1 MSKACNLNFA
11 ILAKLCHNIGMI
23 DLPTS
28 SDALSELSPVAPP
41 KLLSQA
47 QDISRNSPVVYV
59 KADNYLDTKTSD
71 PSFMESRCET
81 TEYEA
86 INDFVQFIE
95 MTRRYLPDYMEN
107 CAKELI
113 DELAFLGVPELNFAA
128 NALAKRLRHHL
139 EVDNKPVY
147 IDAGNSLSQCR
158 AKNEMKSSQY
168 ILSLVLSK
176 FPDDEFEEYEGRL
189 KVYGGRGE
197 IDKSSKVLF
206 LDDWIINGSQVKER
220 ISVFGAYNNP
230 GAHKVSVLVMA
241 ASSNYI
247 DNGIVADSLWGEATY
262 PVEAYYR
269 LKNDHNDWGVSRVTG
284 VHSSTDS
291 AFSCEVDDIAYRAIE
306 GGILK
311 GERIDRLI
319 LPALVNIVR
328 PYRNGEDFDG
338 LSRFRQLIEKE

>member
-1 MSKACNLNFA
+1 
-11 ILAKLCHNIGMI
+11 MI
-23 DLPTS
+23 ELPTS
-28 SDALSELSPVAPP
+28 PDALSELSPVAPP
-41 KLLSQA
+41 ELLSQA
-47 QDISRNSPVVYV
+47 QDASRGNPMVYV
-59 KADNYLDTKTSD
+59 KADNYLGTETSD
-71 PSFMESRCET
+71 PSFMKSRYKT

-95 MTRRYLPDYMEN
+95 MTKHYLPDYMED

-147 IDAGNSLSQCR
+147 VDVGNPLSQCR

-176 FPDDEFEEYEGRL
+176 FSDDEFEEYEGRL

-197 IDKSSKVLF
+197 IGKSSKILF
-206 LDDWIINGSQVKER
+206 LDDWIIGGDQVKER
-220 ISVFGAYNNP
+220 IAGFETYNNP

-241 ASSNYI
+241 ASSKYI
-247 DNGIVADSLWGEATY
+247 DNGIGADPLWGKATY

-269 LKNDHNDWGVSRVTG
+269 LKNDHDDRGMSRVTG
-284 VHSSTDS
+284 IHSSTDRT
-291 AFSCEVDDIAYRAIE
+291 FGCEVDDVAYLAID

-311 GERIDRLI
+311 GERIIDRLT
-319 LPALVNIVR
+319 LPALVNIV
-328 PYRNGEDFDG
+328 
-338 LSRFRQLIEKE
+338 

>member
-1 MSKACNLNFA
+1 MVE
-11 ILAKLCHNIGMI
+11 
-23 DLPTS
+23 LPTS

-47 QDISRNSPVVYV
+47 QDASRDNLVVYV
-59 KADNYLDTKTSD
+59 KADNYLGTETSD

-95 MTRRYLPDYMEN
+95 MTKHYLPDYMEN

-113 DELAFLGVPELNFAA
+113 DELVFLGVPELNFAA
-128 NALAKRLRHHL
+128 NALAKRLRYYL
-139 EVDNKPVY
+139 VEDDNKPVY
-147 IDAGNSLSQCR
+147 IDVGNSLSQCR
-158 AKNEMKSSQY
+158 VKNEMKSSQY

-176 FPDDEFEEYEGRL
+176 FPDDEFEEYKGRL

-197 IDKSSKVLF
+197 IDKSSKILF
-206 LDDWIINGSQVKER
+206 LDDWIISGDQMRER
-220 ISVFGAYNNP
+220 IAVFGAYNNP
-230 GAHKVSVLVMA
+230 GDHKVSVLVMA

-247 DNGIVADSLWGEATY
+247 DNGIGADSLWGEATY
-262 PVEAYYR
+262 PVEAYYI
-269 LKNDHNDWGVSRVTG
+269 LKNSPDAGGMSRVTG
-284 VHSSTDS
+284 IHSSTDS
-291 AFSCEVDDIAYRAIE
+291 TFGCEVDDIAYCAIE

-311 GERIDRLI
+311 GKRIDRLT

-328 PYRNGEDFDG
+328 LYRNGEDFDG
-338 LSRFRQLIEKE
+338 LSRFRQLLEKG

>member
-1 MSKACNLNFA
+1 
-11 ILAKLCHNIGMI
+11 MI
-23 DLPTS
+23 ELPTS

-47 QDISRNSPVVYV
+47 QDASRDNLMVYV
-59 KADNYLDTKTSD
+59 KADNYLGTETSD

-95 MTRRYLPDYMEN
+95 MIKHYLPDYMEY

-113 DELAFLGVPELNFAA
+113 DELAFLGMPELNFAA

-147 IDAGNSLSQCR
+147 IDVGNSLSQCR
-158 AKNEMKSSQY
+158 VKNEMKSSQY

-197 IDKSSKVLF
+197 IDKRSKILF
-206 LDDWIINGSQVKER
+206 LDDWIISGDQVKKR
-220 ISVFGAYNNP
+220 IAGFGVDNDPESHEA
-230 GAHKVSVLVMA
+230 SVLVMA

-262 PVEAYYR
+262 SVEAYYR

-284 VHSSTDS
+284 IHSSTDS
-291 AFSCEVDDIAYRAIE
+291 AFGYEVDDIAYRAIE

-311 GERIDRLI
+311 GERIYRLT

-338 LSRFRQLIEKE
+338 LSRFRQLLEKG

>member
-1 MSKACNLNFA
+1 
-11 ILAKLCHNIGMI
+11 MI
-23 DLPTS
+23 ELPTS

-47 QDISRNSPVVYV
+47 QDASRDNLMVYV
-59 KADNYLDTKTSD
+59 KADNYLGTETSD

-95 MTRRYLPDYMEN
+95 MIKHYLPDYMEY

-113 DELAFLGVPELNFAA
+113 DELAFLGMPELNFAA

-147 IDAGNSLSQCR
+147 IDVGNSLSQCR
-158 AKNEMKSSQY
+158 TKNKMKSSQY

-197 IDKSSKVLF
+197 IDKRSKILF
-206 LDDWIINGSQVKER
+206 LDDWIISGDQVKKR
-220 ISVFGAYNNP
+220 IAGFGVDNDPESHEA
-230 GAHKVSVLVMA
+230 SVLVMA

-284 VHSSTDS
+284 IHSSTDS
-291 AFSCEVDDIAYRAIE
+291 AFGYEVDDIAYRAIE

-311 GERIDRLI
+311 GERIYRLT

-338 LSRFRQLIEKE
+338 LSRFRQLLEKG

>member
-1 MSKACNLNFA
+1 MSELS
-11 ILAKLCHNIGMI
+11 
-23 DLPTS
+23 TS
-28 SDALSELSPVAPP
+28 PDALSELSPVAPP

-47 QDISRNSPVVYV
+47 QDASRGNPMVYV
-59 KADNYLDTKTSD
+59 KADNYLGTETSD
-71 PSFMESRCET
+71 PSFMKSRYKT

-95 MTRRYLPDYMEN
+95 TTKHYLPDYMEN

-113 DELAFLGVPELNFAA
+113 DELAFLGMSELHFAA
-128 NALAKRLRHHL
+128 TALAKRLRHHL

-147 IDAGNSLSQCR
+147 VDVGNLLSQCR
-158 AKNEMKSSQY
+158 VKNEMKSSQY

-197 IDKSSKVLF
+197 IDKSSKILF
-206 LDDWIINGSQVKER
+206 LDDWIVSGDQIKER
-220 ISVFGAYNNP
+220 IAGFEVDNNP

-241 ASSNYI
+241 ASSKYI
-247 DNGIVADSLWGEATY
+247 DNGIGADPLWGKATY

-269 LKNDHNDWGVSRVTG
+269 LKNDHDDRGMSRVTG
-284 VHSSTDS
+284 IHSSTDRT
-291 AFSCEVDDIAYRAIE
+291 FGCEVDDIAYLAID

-311 GERIDRLI
+311 GERIDRLT

-338 LSRFRQLIEKE
+338 LSRFRQLLGRE

>member
-1 MSKACNLNFA
+1 
-11 ILAKLCHNIGMI
+11 MI
-23 DLPTS
+23 ELPTS
-28 SDALSELSPVAPP
+28 PDALSELSPVAPP

-47 QDISRNSPVVYV
+47 QDASRDNLMVYV
-59 KADNYLDTKTSD
+59 KADNYLGTETSD

-95 MTRRYLPDYMEN
+95 MTKHYLPDYMEY

-113 DELAFLGVPELNFAA
+113 DELAFLGMPELNFAA

-147 IDAGNSLSQCR
+147 IDVGNSLSQCR
-158 AKNEMKSSQY
+158 VKNEMKSSQY

-206 LDDWIINGSQVKER
+206 LDDWIISGDQVKKR
-220 ISVFGAYNNP
+220 IAGFAVDNDPESHEA
-230 GAHKVSVLVMA
+230 SVLVMA

-247 DNGIVADSLWGEATY
+247 DNGIGADSLWGEATY

-284 VHSSTDS
+284 IHSSTDS
-291 AFSCEVDDIAYRAIE
+291 AFGCEVDDIAYRAIK

-311 GERIDRLI
+311 GERIDRLT

-338 LSRFRQLIEKE
+338 LSRFRQLLDKG